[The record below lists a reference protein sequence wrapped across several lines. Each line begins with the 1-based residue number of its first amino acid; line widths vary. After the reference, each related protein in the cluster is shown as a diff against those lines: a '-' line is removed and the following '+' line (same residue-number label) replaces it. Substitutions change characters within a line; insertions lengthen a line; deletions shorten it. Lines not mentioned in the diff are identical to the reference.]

1 MAIKISLH
9 AKQRIMERGLTE
21 QQVRNFFATNEGL
34 LSVETSDRDSTVSVM
49 EAMING
55 RKYRLICNLIDDVL
69 VTVYPLK

>member
-9 AKQRIMERGLTE
+9 AKQRIMERGLTD
-21 QQVRNFFATNEGL
+21 QQVRHFFETNEGL

-55 RKYRLICNLIDDVL
+55 RKYRLIYDVKDDFL
-69 VTVYPLK
+69 VTVYPI

>member
-21 QQVRNFFATNEGL
+21 QQVRHFFATNEGL

-55 RKYRLICNLIDDVL
+55 RKYRLIYDVKDDFL
-69 VTVYPLK
+69 VTVYPI

>member
-21 QQVRNFFATNEGL
+21 QQVRHFFETNEGL

-55 RKYRLICNLIDDVL
+55 RKYRLIYDVKDDFL
-69 VTVYPLK
+69 VTVYPI